1 MTRHAERRSASFR
14 RMLFSVSL
22 FVLPL
27 ALGLFV
33 ITNYL
38 MPLSSCANDVV
49 AEIPSPSG
57 SHRAFVFR
65 LNCGATTG
73 YSTHVSVV
81 RSDEPLPDRPGN
93 LLVLGGEHPIEVTW
107 VRPEHL
113 QVRYPQ
119 GPEVFFTSGEAVG
132 VTATLEAHA
141 LGR

>member
-33 ITNYL
+33 ITSYL
-38 MPLSSCANDVV
+38 MPLSECASEVV
-49 AEIPSPSG
+49 ADVPSPNG

-73 YSTHVSVV
+73 YTSLWFARTSRFPIDPGTSSSSAESI
-81 RSDEPLPDRPGN
+81 RSR
-93 LLVLGGEHPIEVTW
+93 
-107 VRPEHL
+107 
-113 QVRYPQ
+113 
-119 GPEVFFTSGEAVG
+119 
-132 VTATLEAHA
+132 
-141 LGR
+141 